1 VNAKQLF
8 DVMALRE
15 AGDLDGALFVAR
27 GIVGRNPDDPQAHYQ
42 LASTLDT
49 IGNER
54 EAVDAYESALSLGL
68 VEPEREGALLGLG
81 STLRALGRYV
91 DAERILGEAV
101 EAYPLNAAFRVYRA
115 LNDFN
120 RGEYHDATRTLLRE
134 LVRTTNDQ
142 TISLYTRALNLY
154 AEDLDRRW

>member
-1 VNAKQLF
+1 MNAKQLF

-91 DAERILGEAV
+91 DAERLFSEAV
-101 EAYPLNAAFRVYRA
+101 EAYPHNAAFRVFRA
-115 LNDFN
+115 LNDYN
-120 RGEYHDATRTLLRE
+120 RGAYHDATRSLLCE

-142 TISLYTRALNLY
+142 TISLYTRALERY
-154 AEDLDRRW
+154 AQNLDRSW